1 MAAEI
6 PSADFAHHVGER
18 TEEAHDLTFSL
29 VLVYFEV
36 VGAGVI
42 VEQEL
47 CGGRETVIFVDSSCE
62 IKTTT
67 TSEQHLFTCSIFIF
81 RFPGIK
87 NSCFVEDFWI
97 FLAFYQSSFFLVWNR
112 ANA

>member
-6 PSADFAHHVGER
+6 PSANFAHHVGER

-87 NSCFVEDFWI
+87 NSCFSRGFLDI
-97 FLAFYQSSFFLVWNR
+97 FGLLPVILFLVRNR

>member
-6 PSADFAHHVGER
+6 PSADFAHVGER

-42 VEQEL
+42 VEKEL
-47 CGGRETVIFVDSSCE
+47 WGGRETVIFVDSSCE

-67 TSEQHLFTCSIFIF
+67 SEQHFFTCSIFIF

-87 NSCFVEDFWI
+87 NSCFEENFWI
-97 FLAFYQSSFFLVWNR
+97 FLAFYQSSFSSF
-112 ANA
+112 